1 MAKDE
6 EARWRQLMVNNDNN
20 NKKDIK
26 EKSRKHKIDN
36 KTNRRLV
43 GLGACA
49 DLTTRVIVAAA
60 GGFAHHKARGL
71 QAVSSAETLKRI
83 PKAG

>member
-1 MAKDE
+1 MLNILCPRCNKPQQADNK
-6 EARWRQLMVNNDNN
+6 QLAQGSNNN

-49 DLTTRVIVAAA
+49 DLTTRSNSSCSR
-60 GGFAHHKARGL
+60 GFC
-71 QAVSSAETLKRI
+71 S
-83 PKAG
+83 P